1 MPHCFT
7 LKPSTAAFKRCACTH
22 PVTEEEEECSHS
34 AIEEEEEEE
43 EDKEEEEEE
52 EEEGQEEEDD
62 KLWPANGC
70 RSWSAYL
77 PLLFC
82 H

>member
-22 PVTEEEEECSHS
+22 SVTEEGEECTRSV
-34 AIEEEEEEE
+34 IEEEEEE

-52 EEEGQEEEDD
+52 EEEG
-62 KLWPANGC
+62 
-70 RSWSAYL
+70 
-77 PLLFC
+77 
-82 H
+82 